1 LLDKSKQLTGEQLK
15 KVFDQY
21 ANVRQM
27 KYCNHPFDTQ
37 TTEALNQAIVNV
49 APKHVC
55 YSSTA
60 NLNSGIALENGSH
73 NMGQLPFSTSYFQ
86 AVGVDMGQTLTEF
99 LCKKQT
105 RKLQKRNYQKQVST
119 IVKRSRQQQKHRDK
133 YSRRKAKAL
142 V

>member
-1 LLDKSKQLTGEQLK
+1 
-15 KVFDQY
+15 
-21 ANVRQM
+21 M

-55 YSSTA
+55 YSSTT
-60 NLNSGIALENGSH
+60 NLNSGIALVNGSH
-73 NMGQLPFSTSYFQ
+73 N
-86 AVGVDMGQTLTEF
+86 MGQTLTEF